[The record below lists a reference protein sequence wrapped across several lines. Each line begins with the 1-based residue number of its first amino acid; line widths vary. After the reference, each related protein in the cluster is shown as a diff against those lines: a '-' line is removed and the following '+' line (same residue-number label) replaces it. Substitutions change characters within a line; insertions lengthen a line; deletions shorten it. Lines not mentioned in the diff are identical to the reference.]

1 MQTITYECNEYASRL
16 YISNNDVLLL
26 DIFVKNPEKN
36 RIKIISKLDNVLQ
49 YKHYKTQTNYYND
62 NNGGYSQDVV
72 INKYNVTIKLNDIYP
87 ILENYNIYNAEC
99 QDYINSCTILV
110 TLFKKDLLKE
120 FTYQIDENKI
130 SIRWN
135 I

>member
-1 MQTITYECNEYASRL
+1 MQTITHECNEYASRL

-49 YKHYKTQTNYYND
+49 YKHYNTQTNYYN
-62 NNGGYSQDVV
+62 

-110 TLFKKDLLKE
+110 TLFKKD
-120 FTYQIDENKI
+120 FFAYNQVMDENKI

>member
-1 MQTITYECNEYASRL
+1 MQAITYECNEYTSRL

-62 NNGGYSQDVV
+62 SNGGYSQDVD

-99 QDYINSCTILV
+99 EDYINSCTILV

-120 FTYQIDENKI
+120 FTYQIDE
-130 SIRWN
+130 
-135 I
+135 

>member
-1 MQTITYECNEYASRL
+1 MQTITYECNEYTSRL

-62 NNGGYSQDVV
+62 SNGGYSQDVD

-120 FTYQIDENKI
+120 FTYQIDE
-130 SIRWN
+130 
-135 I
+135 

>member
-1 MQTITYECNEYASRL
+1 MQTITYECNEYTSRL

-62 NNGGYSQDVV
+62 NSGGYSQDVD
-72 INKYNVTIKLNDIYP
+72 INKYNVIIKLNDIYP

-99 QDYINSCTILV
+99 EDYINSCTILV
-110 TLFKKDLLKE
+110 TLFKKD
-120 FTYQIDENKI
+120 FFAYNQVMDENKI
-130 SIRWN
+130 NIKWN
-135 I
+135 V

>member
-1 MQTITYECNEYASRL
+1 MQTITYECNEYTSRL
-16 YISNNDVLLL
+16 YISNSDVLLL

-62 NNGGYSQDVV
+62 NNGGYSQDVD

-99 QDYINSCTILV
+99 EDYINSCTILV

-120 FTYQIDENKI
+120 FTYQIDE
-130 SIRWN
+130 
-135 I
+135 

>member
-62 NNGGYSQDVV
+62 CNGGYSQDVD
-72 INKYNVTIKLNDIYP
+72 INKYNMTIKLNDIYP

-99 QDYINSCTILV
+99 ENYINSCTILV
-110 TLFKKDLLKE
+110 TLFKKD
-120 FTYQIDENKI
+120 FFAYNQVMDENKMNI
-130 SIRWN
+130 KWSI
-135 I
+135 

>member
-1 MQTITYECNEYASRL
+1 MQAITYECNEYTSRL

-62 NNGGYSQDVV
+62 SNGGYSQDVD

-87 ILENYNIYNAEC
+87 VLENYNIYNAEC

-110 TLFKKDLLKE
+110 TLFKKD
-120 FTYQIDENKI
+120 FFAYNQVMDENKI
-130 SIRWN
+130 NIKWSI
-135 I
+135 